1 MKKRNYVIFAIM
13 MTLTIVM
20 SNVTVRD
27 FRTGMELT
35 KIADEISEIVGL
47 AETTPNGWTP
57 ERTSRYEELQEQRQE
72 LYEASWYGGLPTYA
86 KFLVNLAELLVMG
99 GIVVFWWA
107 NTFHRQNRR
116 R

>member
-1 MKKRNYVIFAIM
+1 MKKNYVIFVIM
-13 MTLTIVM
+13 MVLTIVM

-27 FRTGMELT
+27 FQTGIELT
-35 KIADEISEIVGL
+35 KIADEISGIIRL
-47 AETTPNGWTP
+47 AETTPSGWTT
-57 ERTSRYEELQEQRQE
+57 ERTSRVNELQNQRQE